1 LLLSTLRIEP
11 LVLAFEVVAPVLLEV
26 VVIPIGITAKVGG
39 AETGLPGAMF
49 VWPPGLECPG
59 ATAAARGS
67 PWCAPVRG
75 PGYEVVPYETD
86 DWRGTGS

>member
-49 VWPPGLECPG
+49 VWPPGFGVPGSDRCCPRVSLVR
-59 ATAAARGS
+59 ARTW
-67 PWCAPVRG
+67 PRV
-75 PGYEVVPYETD
+75 
-86 DWRGTGS
+86 